1 MRVDINLASRP
12 YEDSG
17 PLWVRWGGA
26 LAGLSLLTLILLYS
40 ALSGWADARKDH
52 GLIEQR
58 QQQIA
63 ARDLQKA
70 KAEETLNLPANRGT
84 RDRAEFLNDLF
95 LRKAFSWTRVFEDL
109 ERVMP
114 ARLHVVSIHPDK
126 ATDNQLKIKLVVAG
140 ESRDRALELVRKM
153 EGSQRFQ
160 QTQIEQE
167 STQAGQTPGDNVQF
181 DISALYVPDFGDTD
195 KANGDKTSNDKA
207 GTDQTKND
215 KTKNDKAD
223 TAQGKPGKNTM
234 DKKGTH

>member
-17 PLWVRWGGA
+17 PLWMRWGGA
-26 LAGLSLLTLILLYS
+26 LAGLGLLTLVLLYS

-126 ATDNQLKIKLVVAG
+126 ATDSQLKIKLVVAG

-153 EGSQRFQ
+153 ESSQRFQ

-181 DISALYVPDFGDTD
+181 DISALYVPDFSGTE
-195 KANGDKTSNDKA
+195 KASGSETN
-207 GTDQTKND
+207 
-215 KTKNDKAD
+215 NDKAD
-223 TAQGKPGKNTM
+223 KDKQDPKKLDNDKSKPEKAKTA
-234 DKKGTH
+234 KKGTR